1 MDLYFIRHAAPE
13 SQSDSLSILGH
24 EQANRLA
31 AALKSLKVDEIYKS
45 PAGVAQQTSS
55 YSEKKCKLPA
65 LTVDWI
71 RELAWGDL
79 NNTLKNP
86 ISPWVKTAKIIRE
99 EKSLPMGDAWKTH
112 PLFVNDVI
120 VDEVRK
126 RTLAL
131 DNFLEAHGY
140 LRDGPFYN
148 AVNPNDKQIVFFC
161 HAGIA
166 IACLSHMLNIP
177 FLQAVAHSEIKTA
190 SITRVHLPKISGH
203 HTALLSCLNNT
214 SHLK

>member
-1 MDLYFIRHAAPE
+1 MDLYFIRHADPDL
-13 SQSDSLSILGH
+13 QSDCLTTLGH

-31 AALKSLKVDEIYKS
+31 AVLKNVKIDEIYKS
-45 PAGVAQQTSS
+45 PRVKAQQTAS
-55 YSEKKCKLPA
+55 YSEKKCKLPG

-71 RELAWGDL
+71 RELSWGQKGDDL
-79 NNTLKNP
+79 KPPL
-86 ISPWVKTAKIIRE
+86 SPWVKTAKIIRE
-99 EKSLPMGDAWKTH
+99 EKNLPMGDAWKSH
-112 PLFVNDVI
+112 PLFENDII
-120 VDEVRK
+120 VGEVQK
-126 RTLAL
+126 RSLAL

-140 LRDGPFYN
+140 LHEGSFYN
-148 AVNPNDKQIVFFC
+148 ALNPNNKQIVFFC

-177 FLQAVAHSEIKTA
+177 FLQAIAHFELNTA
-190 SITRVHLPKISGH
+190 SITKVHLPKISGH